1 MGSKYV
7 LKSRDYSNQIL
18 SSMESIL
25 SHSGSVLGLLKLLL
39 GLAELGQVEGSDL
52 LSLLNLLLV
61 GLDLRLELGGKVGH
75 AVLVLSVLIILELE
89 FLDLALSSLVR
100 LHVLSSLGLDI
111 AKLNLEFTDASLELG
126 HGRLATTHGSVIG
139 ISKTVLKFSKL
150 GLKSSLALTEAGG
163 VVLLRSELISKSG
176 GINHGLLGLL
186 LGVLGL
192 VQEVVNLSLHSVE
205 RSLNTSL
212 VSRSSGVD
220 GVHLIDS
227 IASITKLSLSLS
239 LASLSRVKES
249 SGLLDLSLES
259 IGTSV
264 REAGLLRHLLA
275 ETTGLLVLA
284 LGLTELSL
292 VSLDGLESLVV
303 GLVGVVQG
311 DLKLVDVRLKLLLDC
326 QTLSLGTLLRLQGSL
341 ERLHGTSV
349 VLASVVEFLFL
360 LSNSSVNLL
369 LNLSKLKLGSENLVL
384 LGLKS
389 TLSFLK
395 SSLELLLLSLK
406 STALFVKFMDGA
418 STITKLVK
426 KILDFISEVLV
437 LTTDNVKLLI
447 GFIKSSLE
455 TESLSVEVA
464 ALRVAGVQFGHQV
477 VSLGLPLTNNLV
489 KVAAT
494 LLGDHGGG
502 VGALVLH
509 TQLLQLSVHSGLGL
523 LSGGNL
529 GVEVLNVFLSLLD
542 TRGQLGLATLEL
554 INTAKSFNFILGFPE
569 LDLRLSLGQCLESI
583 ILLLILLVNAHAEI
597 LSLSHQALVLGEQ
610 SSTVSGLTISQSLGV
625 LQLGGQRDLVLLEG
639 GDGILALLNLSGQV
653 LGLNLELLLG
663 GISFIESSGK
673 LIKLAISLN
682 NHALAHLDI
691 LLHVGSLSHGLLKTR
706 FGLSKISLH
715 TSLVLLRLGL
725 LLVDGV
731 NLLTQLAHA
740 VVVLLSQ
747 SSQSSL
753 MGNVGLFQVRLEL
766 GKFSFALLVQLHLES
781 SVGASLLQPGANVL
795 QVTGEKSSV
804 LLSLGTVSTL
814 NIDLLVKLINT
825 DLEFLDLL
833 GVFRGQ
839 GLLVLNLGSNGGN
852 LLLLALDSLS
862 KLRDDSLQIRNSF
875 LGKLEVS
882 FNLSLHL
889 LSISLGLLLSLKSI
903 LALIKR
909 LFKLALDLAEVV
921 ASVLHGLDVLLSL
934 LSALSSGL
942 LVLAKLGDQT
952 SW

>member
-192 VQEVVNLSLHSVE
+192 VQEVVNLSLHGVQ

-212 VSRSSGVD
+212 VSGSSRVD
-220 GVHLIDS
+220 GVHLVDS

-509 TQLLQLSVHSGLGL
+509 AQLLQLSVHSGLGL

-529 GVEVLNVFLSLLD
+529 GVEVLNVFLGLLD
-542 TRGQLGLATLEL
+542 TRGQLGLAALEL
-554 INTAKSFNFILGFPE
+554 INTAKSFNLVLGFPE
-569 LDLRLSLGQCLESI
+569 LDLRLSLGQSLESI

-597 LSLSHQALVLGEQ
+597 FSLSHRALVLGEE
-610 SSTVSGLTISQSLGV
+610 SSTVSGLTISQSLSV

-682 NHALAHLDI
+682 NHTLAHLDI
-691 LLHVGSLSHGLLKTR
+691 LLHVGSISHGLLKSR
-706 FGLSKISLH
+706 SGFSKISFH

-725 LLVDGV
+725 VLVYGV
-731 NLLTQLAHA
+731 NLFTQLAHA

-753 MGNVGLFQVRLEL
+753 MGNVGLLQVRLQL
-766 GKFSFALLVQLHLES
+766 GQFRLTLLVQLNLES
-781 SVGASLLQPGANVL
+781 GVRSGLLQSGSNVL

-814 NIDLLVKLINT
+814 DIDLLIKFVNT
-825 DLEFLDLL
+825 DLELLDLL

-839 GLLVLNLGSNGGN
+839 CLLVLNLGSN
-852 LLLLALDSLS
+852 
-862 KLRDDSLQIRNSF
+862 
-875 LGKLEVS
+875 
-882 FNLSLHL
+882 
-889 LSISLGLLLSLKSI
+889 
-903 LALIKR
+903 
-909 LFKLALDLAEVV
+909 
-921 ASVLHGLDVLLSL
+921 
-934 LSALSSGL
+934 
-942 LVLAKLGDQT
+942 
-952 SW
+952 